1 MSFNVF
7 SNDLSLLRRSSAL
20 MTGIE
25 LGWEL
30 DLGVAGVSRALKRV
44 ESAFRE
50 NAEIKQRIL
59 SARAK

>member
-1 MSFNVF
+1 
-7 SNDLSLLRRSSAL
+7 